1 MLNKSRFGCYSYE
14 NDIDRTFVY
23 QLFIYLKKN
32 SISSQLPCYHMIQY
46 PNFFQ
51 TQNDLVYPRQTVQI
65 IMCPWYGKTIT
76 AEFQYTIVKNLTEI
90 S

>member
-1 MLNKSRFGCYSYE
+1 MHNTSRFGCYSYE

-51 TQNDLVYPRQTVQI
+51 TQMI
-65 IMCPWYGKTIT
+65 
-76 AEFQYTIVKNLTEI
+76 
-90 S
+90 